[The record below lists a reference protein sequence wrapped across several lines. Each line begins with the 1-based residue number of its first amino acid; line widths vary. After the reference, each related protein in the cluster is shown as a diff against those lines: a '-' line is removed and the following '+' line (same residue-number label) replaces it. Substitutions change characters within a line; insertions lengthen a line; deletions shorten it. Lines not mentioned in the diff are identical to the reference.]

1 MTNHNDP
8 DADARI
14 DEMARAAGG
23 ALRRPAPAD
32 GIARAQ
38 RSKRTKQTT
47 RLAIAGTAVLALGVI
62 GVAAFGG
69 DDPNRVGPA
78 DTTTA
83 TTVPGT
89 GAPTTVDSTVA
100 PSTSEQPTT
109 TAAPN
114 PAGAPEVVYGTPV
127 SVVEVTD
134 GVQTLFDP
142 VTGAVIGTAPVDFE
156 ESRRVQDE
164 LYGQGVMRAEFFEDP
179 ARTGGLL
186 SRYVIE
192 GITYSIETL
201 PSEITSLE
209 FQDQTALPRFD
220 RCGQAELVVEGATG
234 SALPERI
241 TSMSVGADGR
251 FLVVLSAECTETG
264 TLLDGYAT
272 QPYDIT
278 VQVFDAANPDTPG
291 RTLMTADAEDCQCSL
306 SGFSFDGSFL
316 AVRTFNE
323 GTLFRVFDLGLG
335 TEVVFDDQLCGQGFT
350 SFADGAG
357 PWVGATSLAVQ
368 LDCGES
374 RFLLIRDLAPG
385 GEELRI
391 ELITEDPP
399 TVEVDLAHF
408 DSPSTAWFTVCSF
421 GMSTCWVGHGDE
433 PLVELTG
440 MQEASFVPLGFRY
453 GG

>member
-47 RLAIAGTAVLALGVI
+47 RLAMAGTAVLALGVI

-69 DDPNRVGPA
+69 DDPNRVAPA
-78 DTTTA
+78 DTTTVV
-83 TTVPGT
+83 TTVPDS
-89 GAPTTVDSTVA
+89 ASPNTT
-100 PSTSEQPTT
+100 EQPAPTT
-109 TAAPN
+109 TANPD
-114 PAGAPEVVYGTPV
+114 PAGAPEVVYGSPV
-127 SVVEVTD
+127 SVVGATD
-134 GVQTLFDP
+134 GEQTLFDP
-142 VTGAVIGTAPVDFE
+142 VTGAVIGTEPIDFE
-156 ESRRVQDE
+156 ESQRVQDE
-164 LYGQGVMRAEFFEDP
+164 LYRQGVMQPEYFEDP

-186 SRYVIE
+186 TRHTVG
-192 GITYSIETL
+192 GITYEAEFL
-201 PSEITSLE
+201 PSEISSLE

-220 RCGQAELVVEGATG
+220 RCGQAELVVGGATD

-241 TSMSVGADGR
+241 TSMSIGADGR
-251 FLVVLSAECTETG
+251 YLVVLSAECPETG
-264 TLLDGYAT
+264 TLVDGYTT
-272 QPYDIT
+272 QPYDLT
-278 VQVFDAANPDTPG
+278 LQVFDAANPDAAG
-291 RTLMTADAEDCQCSL
+291 RTLLTENAVDCQCTL
-306 SGFSFDGSFL
+306 NGFSFDGRFFALRS
-316 AVRTFNE
+316 FNE
-323 GTLFRVFDLGLG
+323 LPMFRVFDLELG
-335 TEVVFDDQLCGQGFT
+335 SEVIVDEQGCDQYFT
-350 SFADGAG
+350 TFADTFG
-357 PWVGATSLAVQ
+357 PWVGASSLAVQ

-374 RFLLIRDLAPG
+374 RYLLIRDVAPG
-385 GEELRI
+385 GAELRV
-391 ELITEDPP
+391 ELLTEDPP
-399 TVEVDLAHF
+399 TVEVDVAHF
-408 DSPSTAWFTVCSF
+408 DSPSNAWFTVCSF

>member
-1 MTNHNDP
+1 MTNPLDP
-8 DADARI
+8 SDADARI
-14 DEMARAAGG
+14 DAMARAAGG
-23 ALRRPAPAD
+23 ELRRPAPAD
-32 GIARAQ
+32 GITRAQ

-47 RLAIAGTAVLALGVI
+47 RIALAGTAVLAVGLVGI
-62 GVAAFGG
+62 AAFGG
-69 DDPNRVGPA
+69 KDSIRVGPA
-78 DTTTA
+78 DTVVTTLPDSVSP
-83 TTVPGT
+83 TSI
-89 GAPTTVDSTVA
+89 APTTVPPTST
-100 PSTSEQPTT
+100 
-109 TAAPN
+109 APN
-114 PAGAPEVVYGTPV
+114 PVGAPEVVYGAAESV
-127 SVVEVTD
+127 STGGE
-134 GVQTLFDP
+134 QTLFDP
-142 VTGAVIGTAPVDFE
+142 TDGSIIGTEPVDFD

-164 LYGQGVMRAEFFEDP
+164 LYGQGDMQAEYFEDP

-186 SRYVIE
+186 SRYAIG

-220 RCGQAELVVEGATG
+220 RCGQAELVVEGTTG

-241 TSMSVGADGR
+241 TSMSIGADR
-251 FLVVLSAECTETG
+251 RYLVVLSATCPETG
-264 TLLDGYAT
+264 TLLDDYTT

-291 RTLMTADAEDCQCSL
+291 RTLLTENAEDCQCSL
-306 SGFSFDGSFL
+306 GGFSFDGSFL

-323 GTLFRVFDLGLG
+323 GLLFRVFDLGLG
-335 TEVVFDDQLCGQGFT
+335 TEVVVDDQLCGQGFT

-374 RFLLIRDLAPG
+374 RYLLIRDLAPG
-385 GEELRI
+385 GAELRV

-421 GMSTCWVGHGDE
+421 GTTTCWVGHGDE
-433 PLVELTG
+433 PLVELAG
-440 MQEASFVPLGFRY
+440 MKQASFVPLGFRY